1 MNYDKLIKIYLLAM
15 MFLIMAVVLFW
26 IYFIKP

>member
-15 MFLIMAVVLFW
+15 MFLIMATVLFW

>member
-15 MFLIMAVVLFW
+15 MFLIMAIVLFW